1 MTAAEIVT
9 ALKEATEFSPEPPRP
24 LARELPPAE
33 AFPIAA
39 MDGVLGL
46 AATAI
51 HEATQAPLAICGQS
65 VLAAATLAVQ
75 GHADVVLPTTGKPR
89 PLSGFFFTVAESG
102 ERKSAVDALA
112 LAPIHGREA
121 DLRRAY
127 DDEKFGFTITKDI
140 WAIDR
145 KRILAGK
152 KPTEAKQAELQ
163 ALGPEPLPPLTP
175 LLTCP
180 EPTFEGLCRLFVEG
194 QPSLGLFSAEGG
206 QFIGGHGMGAEH
218 KLKTAAAM
226 SGLWD
231 GDPVK
236 RVRAGDGIQVLPGR
250 RVTMHLMAQPGV
262 AAEML
267 ADPIIQD
274 QGLLS
279 RILVAAPDSTAGTR
293 FFKTLCP
300 QGKQAI
306 QEYNSRLSLL
316 LQEPLPLIEGE
327 RNELTPRQINASPA
341 AAKRLWD
348 FSDHVE
354 KLIAPGG
361 EMEPIRGLANKLAE
375 HACRLAA
382 VLALVDNLQAGEVSE
397 NHMAAGIELSQ
408 YYAMEALRLFA
419 AGALNKDIVLA
430 QKLLGWLQSGWP
442 EKFISPAEIYQ
453 RGPNAIRDA
462 KTARR
467 LIAILVDHGWLQS
480 IDGTAEVG
488 GVKRRE
494 VFRITGGKS

>member
-9 ALKEATEFSPEPPRP
+9 ALDEAVEFSREPPRP
-24 LARELPPAE
+24 LARELPPADP
-33 AFPIAA
+33 FPIAA
-39 MDGVLGL
+39 MAGILGS
-46 AATAI
+46 AATGI
-51 HEATQAPLAICGQS
+51 HDATKAPMAICCQS
-65 VLAAATLAVQ
+65 VLAAATLAVH

-112 LAPIHGREA
+112 LAPIHGHEA
-121 DLRRAY
+121 NLRQTYEA
-127 DDEKFGFTITKDI
+127 EKFGFNITKDI
-140 WAIDR
+140 WTQER
-145 KRILAGK
+145 KRIVAGK
-152 KPTEAKQAELQ
+152 GATEAKQADLH
-163 ALGPEPLPPLTP
+163 ALGAEPQPPLTP

-194 QPSLGLFSAEGG
+194 HPSLGLFSAEGG

-267 ADPIIQD
+267 ADPILQD

-293 FFKTLCP
+293 FCKTLC
-300 QGKQAI
+300 QQSKAAI
-306 QEYNSRLSLL
+306 QKYDSHISILL
-316 LQEPLPLIEGE
+316 NEPLPLAEGK
-327 RNELTPRQINASPA
+327 RNELAPRQISASPA

-354 KLIAPGG
+354 SF
-361 EMEPIRGLANKLAE
+361 RQV
-375 HACRLAA
+375 RLP
-382 VLALVDNLQAGEVSE
+382 S
-397 NHMAAGIELSQ
+397 
-408 YYAMEALRLFA
+408 
-419 AGALNKDIVLA
+419 
-430 QKLLGWLQSGWP
+430 
-442 EKFISPAEIYQ
+442 
-453 RGPNAIRDA
+453 
-462 KTARR
+462 
-467 LIAILVDHGWLQS
+467 
-480 IDGTAEVG
+480 
-488 GVKRRE
+488 
-494 VFRITGGKS
+494 